1 MLYTAQT
8 TRCQTKVVSET
19 KQGKDVER
27 NTKGLV
33 SGTMLALAR
42 GENLGPD
49 KQCPGQDMNPGLP
62 NMRQK

>member
-1 MLYTAQT
+1 
-8 TRCQTKVVSET
+8 VVSET